1 MYKKIIL
8 ALFTLLFINPNLKI
22 IASENV
28 FIAYKVNEEIITN
41 VDIENEARYLVA
53 LNNQLK
59 NLTNE
64 KILEIATDSIIKET
78 IKKIE
83 VIKYFKLDQQNS
95 FLDKVIEDFYTKL
108 KLKNLDEFKN
118 YLINYNITI
127 NDIKKKV
134 EIETTWNRVIY
145 TKYVK
150 QINVNTEALK
160 KRINFAKKTEDKK
173 LYLFSEIV
181 FEKNKDEALIQKI
194 KKINESIEEIGFKN
208 TANIY
213 SIADSAKFGGA
224 IDWVEEGKLNKEL
237 VIQIGR
243 LDVGEITEPIRIGN
257 GFLILKIENIR
268 TEKIKID
275 EKKELEKM
283 IEFERNKQ
291 LEQFSKIY
299 FNKIKIN
306 TAISEL

>member
-8 ALFTLLFINPNLKI
+8 VLFTLLFINPNLKI

-150 QINVNTEALK
+150 QININTEALK
-160 KRINFAKKTEDKK
+160 KRINFTKKTEDKK

-224 IDWVEEGKLNKEL
+224 IGWVEEGKLNKEL
-237 VIQIGR
+237 AIQIGR
-243 LDVGEITEPIRIGN
+243 LGVGEITKPIRIGN

-268 TEKIKID
+268 TEKIRID

>member
-160 KRINFAKKTEDKK
+160 KRINFTKKTEDKK

-224 IDWVEEGKLNKEL
+224 IGWVEEGKLNKEL
-237 VIQIGR
+237 AIQIGR
-243 LDVGEITEPIRIGN
+243 LGVGEITKPIRIGN

-268 TEKIKID
+268 TEKIRID